1 MAEGIA
7 LITGTE
13 TREWAYVAMSRG
25 RDGNYAYVTT
35 EPARV
40 ADPKP
45 GVRPAPEL
53 ERHGRIERERAGLPE
68 PEQQEPSELAR
79 EPIAVLSDVL
89 ENEGAELSA
98 LEVQRRNLANAD
110 HLAKLHVIW
119 DGETKDAITG
129 RYERLLRE
137 HLPEEYKDAE
147 LSGHATWLY
156 RTLRDAEAAGLDAG
170 DVLARAVAAKPL
182 TGARDVAA
190 VVDARIREETGTL
203 VPQDPGPWA
212 ERVPGHRGPR
222 PPRVRGCR
230 RRRDGRAD
238 RTARRV
244 HRRDRAGLGPQSGT
258 RP

>member
-25 RDGNYAYVTT
+25 RDGNYAYVAT

-53 ERHGRIERERAGLPE
+53 DRHERIERERAGLPE

-110 HLAKLHVIW
+110 HLANC
-119 DGETKDAITG
+119 TPSG
-129 RYERLLRE
+129 RARPPTRS
-137 HLPEEYKDAE
+137 PAGT
-147 LSGHATWLY
+147 SACSVSSCPRST
-156 RTLRDAEAAGLDAG
+156 RTRNC
-170 DVLARAVAAKPL
+170 P
-182 TGARDVAA
+182 
-190 VVDARIREETGTL
+190 GTL
-203 VPQDPGPWA
+203 PGCAGRCAAPRRLGWTPA
-212 ERVPGHRGPR
+212 TSSPGRS
-222 PPRVRGCR
+222 PPSR
-230 RRRDGRAD
+230 
-238 RTARRV
+238 
-244 HRRDRAGLGPQSGT
+244 
-258 RP
+258 